1 MCVINFK
8 PDHINNFS
16 HLSDWTIYNTGAEG
30 EHAFSFED
38 RKVNYDNYQELLV
51 EQVPFCFLY
60 FQNNL
65 FAYNNRIGNVK
76 DNQDYSQLNRD
87 VWNWTIEK

>member
-1 MCVINFK
+1 MRSALKTEKLINDK
-8 PDHINNFS
+8 
-16 HLSDWTIYNTGAEG
+16 
-30 EHAFSFED
+30 
-38 RKVNYDNYQELLV
+38 YQEILV
-51 EQVPFCFLY
+51 DQVPFCFLY